1 MNSITNGAE
10 RKKPGLLINRDY
22 GLLWLG
28 GAVSVF
34 GDVIYDFT
42 LVVWITLFLANQQ
55 PWAPLAVSGVLV
67 ASLGT
72 MFLFGPVA
80 GVFVDR
86 WDKRRTMLVM
96 DALRVALVA
105 LLIPV
110 TNAFPL
116 PFLPD
121 GRLPLVAQLVAMYA
135 IVFLASLCG
144 QFFIP
149 AKIALIGDIVPE
161 AYRAQASGLS
171 QMAQS
176 LAMLLAPAFA
186 PLLALTLGVEWAIVI
201 NALTFAFSFLMIAL
215 IQAPQAATSQVDTKR
230 GAALRELLSGLALT
244 ARNKYLSALVIA
256 VAVVSLGAATIN
268 ALDIFFAIHN
278 LQVQP
283 QWYGLLSSALGVGM
297 LGGSLAAGALAQ
309 RVGLVRVFNLSLLAT
324 GALIVVYSRLTSF
337 VPALV
342 VILIAG
348 VVQAMLNTV
357 AAPLLL
363 RVTPRQYVGRV
374 ASIVNSSV
382 ALSQV
387 IGTILTGYLAGTVLV
402 NLRQSA
408 RGFTFGPYDLLIG
421 GGGVIVALGGLY
433 ALARLGVRDP
443 VAPADDEQTA
453 IAALADA
460 PETTPAPVV

>member
-1 MNSITNGAE
+1 
-10 RKKPGLLINRDY
+10 
-22 GLLWLG
+22 
-28 GAVSVF
+28 V
-34 GDVIYDFT
+34 
-42 LVVWITLFLANQQ
+42 
-55 PWAPLAVSGVLV
+55 
-67 ASLGT
+67 
-72 MFLFGPVA
+72 FLFGPIA

-105 LLIPV
+105 LLIPA
-110 TNAFPL
+110 TGAFPL

-121 GRLPLVAQLVAMYA
+121 GHLPLVAQLIALYA

-149 AKIALIGDIVPE
+149 AKIALVGDIVPE
-161 AYRAQASGLS
+161 EHRARASGLS
-171 QMAQS
+171 QVAQS

-201 NALTFAFSFLMIAL
+201 NVLTFAFSFLMIAL
-215 IQAPQAATSQVDTKR
+215 IHVPHASVSQVDAKR

-244 ARNKYLSALVIA
+244 ARNKYLSALVVA

-278 LQVQP
+278 LHVQP

-297 LGGSLAAGALAQ
+297 LGGALLAGALAQ
-309 RVGLVRVFNLSLLAT
+309 RAGLVRVFNLSLLTT
-324 GALIVVYSRLTSF
+324 GALLIVYSRLTSF
-337 VPALV
+337 APALA
-342 VILIAG
+342 VIFIAG
-348 VVQAMLNTV
+348 VVQSMLNTV

-382 ALSQV
+382 ALMQV

-402 NLRQSA
+402 SLRQSA
-408 RGFTFGPYDLLIG
+408 LGFTFGPFDLIIG
-421 GGGVIVALGGLY
+421 AGGVLVALGGLY
-433 ALARLGVRDP
+433 GLARLGVRDP
-443 VAPADDEQTA
+443 DPVATAVDQQVDEHA
-453 IAALADA
+453 VIAAVAD
-460 PETTPAPVV
+460 ESEITPAQVG